1 MGPPLESTG
10 QSGGVNIAGKVDS
23 VGGDIVG
30 GDKITIYGTV
40 YGYQR
45 PTPSEQAPVNYVDRP
60 ELTVPLLVQLLSE
73 GPIPKGRAMISAL
86 HGLGGIGKT
95 TIARWL
101 VWLPEV
107 ESRFAD
113 GRLWVTLGNEPPE
126 ALTVINDCVSQLD
139 PALKA
144 KATKEAARA
153 DLAALLEDRSILFVI
168 DDVWPG
174 RSAEVAKALLVP
186 SPRTR
191 FLLTTRF
198 AQLADDPAIRAE
210 NFPLDEMSA
219 AQALELIVHA
229 LGRALTEAEQ
239 PLAKRLCDIV
249 GGHPLALELAAAR
262 IKEGRT
268 WETLL
273 DDLAAEIARLD
284 ALEETDDELIFAP
297 IADEATKKDRSVRAS
312 LLLSVRY
319 LNQSGQRLFAWLGV
333 VAEDA
338 PISPCMA
345 ATLWSTTEDKS
356 RKYLRT
362 LSSAGLVRTAN
373 DTYRIHDLMHDLAR
387 NLLTAPENSSER
399 RRHSRAWADLAGR
412 RSAVSR
418 TLSSQ
423 DN

>member
-1 MGPPLESTG
+1 MGWAGSARRRLP
-10 QSGGVNIAGKVDS
+10 GGWCGCPRSRAG
-23 VGGDIVG
+23 
-30 GDKITIYGTV
+30 
-40 YGYQR
+40 
-45 PTPSEQAPVNYVDRP
+45 
-60 ELTVPLLVQLLSE
+60 
-73 GPIPKGRAMISAL
+73 
-86 HGLGGIGKT
+86 
-95 TIARWL
+95 
-101 VWLPEV
+101 
-107 ESRFAD
+107 FAD
-113 GRLWVTLGNEPPE
+113 GRLWVTLGNEPLD

-153 DLAALLEDRSILFVI
+153 DLAALLQDRSILFVI

-186 SPRTR
+186 SPRSR

-210 NFPLDEMSA
+210 DFPLDEMSA
-219 AQALELIVHA
+219 SQALELIGRA

-239 PLAKRLCDIV
+239 PLAKRLCDVV

-262 IKEGRT
+262 IREGRP
-268 WETLL
+268 WEALL
-273 DDLAAEIARLD
+273 GDLAAEIARLD
-284 ALEETDDELIFAP
+284 ALEETDDDLIPAP
-297 IADEATKKDRSVRAS
+297 IADEATKKERSVRAS

-338 PISPCMA
+338 PISPRMA
-345 ATLWSTTEDKS
+345 ATLWSTTEEKA

-362 LSSAGLVRTAN
+362 LSGAGLVRAAN

-387 NLLTAPENSSER
+387 NLLTAPETPAREGDIPGLGLTLRDAVRQFLERYRAKTSNGLWHTLPDDGYIHDHLLRHFGQAGWESEFGKLLWEETADGRCGWYAARERLGQTAGFLADVR
-399 RRHSRAWADLAGR
+399 RVWDYVDGVLVSAPMR
-412 RSAVSR
+412 RK
-418 TLSSQ
+418 
-423 DN
+423 